1 MRGNG
6 LVSFKEKGIW
16 VVSKNSRILTGREEN
31 CFLLK
36 LKYVL
41 SAGTNGYGLT
51 EQFWSENVKMTFI

>member
-1 MRGNG
+1 MG
-6 LVSFKEKGIW
+6 GI
-16 VVSKNSRILTGREEN
+16 SKNSRILTGREEN

-41 SAGTNGYGLT
+41 SAGANGYGLT